1 MLGLLLGDNTILE
14 SFFNTQGLTSPVLLC
29 ECSIG
34 TVCLAGNP
42 IPTGMCTAPNLIFN
56 LWAPSG
62 NFFPASYMQQCHQ
75 VAAQPIHICIIPRN
89 PTKLLFKIK

>member
-1 MLGLLLGDNTILE
+1 MLGQLLGDNTVLE

-56 LWAPSG
+56 LWAPKGKFFSCQLYATVPSSG
-62 NFFPASYMQQCHQ
+62 SSAYSHLY
-75 VAAQPIHICIIPRN
+75 N
-89 PTKLLFKIK
+89 P